1 MPKVDLTSGFIKAV
15 GCPAGRP
22 KVDYFDIGQRGLML
36 EVRASGGKTFYQRYT
51 DARGRERQ
59 YKLGPADVL
68 SLDQARRKARLILAQ
83 SLVGEDPQQR
93 RRELRAIPTIR
104 EFVRDRYL
112 PYVKSYKRSWQT
124 DETVLRL
131 HILPALG
138 ANMVDQV
145 RNEEIS
151 DLLEA
156 MREKGYASGTT
167 NRVLIL
173 LRYIYNLGR
182 KWRIAGMTQNP
193 TLGLST
199 APDVQRDRF
208 LSPEETQHLIAS
220 IATDE
225 NQTAAQAILLLLLT
239 GGRRNEITQAKWDYV
254 NWERRT
260 LLVPLS
266 KSGKPRAIAL
276 NGEALALLRAV
287 PRTDNPYIFPSPVNG
302 KPSASL
308 FFPWDR
314 IRKRAGLKDVR
325 LHDLR
330 HSFASFLVNQGIS
343 LYVVQGLLGHA
354 HARTTQ
360 RYAHLAHETL
370 QDAAELVGDVVGNGN
385 GRQGAVS
392 APQKPGP
399 DHGEAVAT

>member
-1 MPKVDLTSGFIKAV
+1 M
-15 GCPAGRP
+15 
-22 KVDYFDIGQRGLML
+22 
-36 EVRASGGKTFYQRYT
+36 
-51 DARGRERQ
+51 
-59 YKLGPADVL
+59 
-68 SLDQARRKARLILAQ
+68 
-83 SLVGEDPQQR
+83 
-93 RRELRAIPTIR
+93 
-104 EFVRDRYL
+104 RDRYL
-112 PYVKSYKRSWQT
+112 PHVKSYKRSWRT

-138 ANMVDQV
+138 AESVDQV
-145 RNEEIS
+145 KNEAIS
-151 DLLEA
+151 ELLEA
-156 MREKGYASGTT
+156 MRQKGYASGTT

-182 KWRIAGMTQNP
+182 KWRVAGMAENP

-208 LSPEETQHLIAS
+208 LSPEETQRLIRA
-220 IATDE
+220 IETDE
-225 NQTAAQAILLLLLT
+225 NQTAAQAIMLLLLT
-239 GGRRNEITQAKWDYV
+239 GGRRNEITHAKWDYV

-276 NGEALALLRAV
+276 NGQALALLRAI
-287 PRTDNPYIFPSPVNG
+287 PRHDGSPFVFPSPVNG

-314 IRKRAGLKDVR
+314 IRKRAGLADVR

-330 HSFASFLVNQGIS
+330 HSYASFLVNQGIS

-354 HARTTQ
+354 HSRTTQ

-370 QDAAELVGDVVGNGN
+370 LEAAERVSDVVSGANA
-385 GRQGAVS
+385 RQSGGSDTKKPAPDHAEGAV
-392 APQKPGP
+392 
-399 DHGEAVAT
+399 T